1 MRNLAIPA
9 QSRKRVMAK
18 LEKRTVRAFSGFV
31 KAVFLIGF
39 CFAVVYPLM
48 TILSKSVMG
57 RMDLFDN
64 TVILIPKTFTLQ
76 NYQIAA
82 MLMNYGEALKNSAL
96 LSAMVMLLETA
107 SCLLVAYG
115 MARFQFKLRGLFLAL
130 VVFTLIVPPQ
140 LIMVPMYVQFSGYD
154 PLGLCTLL
162 FGGSLNLI
170 DSFLPFG
177 LLAATA
183 VGVKNGLFILIF
195 FQFFRNMPRELEEAA
210 LIDGAGAFGT
220 FTRVMLPNARTS
232 MVTVMLFGF
241 LWQYNDM
248 NYTTAFLKSTPV
260 FSNVYMNLDRFTL
273 EVYDILGTTQYD
285 MTVTLYAPLVKSAGI
300 LMIMGPL
307 LLVFLFC
314 QRFFVESIERVGI
327 VG

>member
-1 MRNLAIPA
+1 MRDCSMTA
-9 QSRKRVMAK
+9 QSRARKIAK
-18 LEKRTVRAFSGFV
+18 LEKHTGRAVSGFI

-39 CFAVVYPLM
+39 CFAVLYPLV

-76 NYQIAA
+76 NYQIAG
-82 MLMNYGEALKNSAL
+82 MLMNYWQALANTTW
-96 LSAMVMLLETA
+96 LSAMVMVLETI

-115 MARFQFKLRGLFLAL
+115 LARFQFKLRGLFLAL

-154 PLGLCTLL
+154 PLGLCTLI

-170 DSFLPFG
+170 DSYLPFG

-183 VGVKNGLFILIF
+183 VGIKNGLFVLIF

-210 LIDGAGAFGT
+210 LIDGAGAFRT
-220 FTRVMLPNARTS
+220 FTQVMLPNARTS
-232 MVTVMLFGF
+232 IVTVMLFGF

-260 FSNVYMNLDRFTL
+260 FSNVYMNLDRFTM
-273 EVYDILGTTQYD
+273 EVYEILGTSQYD

-307 LLVFLFC
+307 LIVFLFC